1 MSEIDFEFATQDDC
15 LQRMVPSDLRAIIS
29 ERDWLRKEKAE
40 LLEEL
45 EDRYHD
51 TKCGCGHPACR
62 RCQVDARTLAVINKA
77 KGETE

>member
-1 MSEIDFEFATQDDC
+1 MNNFVEC
-15 LQRMVPSDLRAIIS
+15 LI
-29 ERDWLRKEKAE
+29 E

-62 RCQVDARTLAVINKA
+62 RCQADKRTIAVINKA
-77 KGETE
+77 KREIE

>member
-1 MSEIDFEFATQDDC
+1 MSDFLERWASESPENARLVAEERFITQVTEALWQESIDA
-15 LQRMVPSDLRAIIS
+15 
-29 ERDWLRKEKAE
+29 

-62 RCQVDARTLAVINKA
+62 RCQADERTLAVINKA
-77 KGETE
+77 KGETK

>member
-1 MSEIDFEFATQDDC
+1 MITLTRHRLIFGRYAKRQWLNSATAR
-15 LQRMVPSDLRAIIS
+15 LIAAAP
-29 ERDWLRKEKAE
+29 E

-62 RCQVDARTLAVINKA
+62 RCQADARTLAVINRS
-77 KGETE
+77 KGETQ